1 MNYKIFILIFLFM
14 YSCTTNNINK
24 SQKKIVIE
32 TEIYSNK
39 GFALLFTEDLK
50 KNKIVSKKIDNR
62 ALIIYQMNLKKNTKV
77 KITNLLNNKSILAT
91 VGAKAEYPAFFN
103 SVLSKRIYEELDS
116 FFWGFLGTIYFQ
128 YISFIG
134 FFEVVVHRSIW
145 TLVILIITTTILK
158 KWKLFKIILFDKKKL
173 LILFISGL
181 LILGNWTLW
190 IYAVST
196 DKIIDSSFGYFIF
209 PIISVLLGF
218 LFLNERLNNQRII
231 SISLVIIS
239 TVYLIFKMT
248 SFPWVGLGVA
258 LLWSTYNL
266 LRKKINVE
274 TDIGLLIESLF
285 ILPIILFILYFI
297 IVTNN
302 NDFNLYNLNLA
313 TLIILAGPMTLI
325 PLFLYVKGVELAG
338 LGASGMVF
346 FIVPTGQFL
355 LGFFYFNEPFS
366 TDKFISFIFIWIAVI
381 IYLRDLYENN

>member
-1 MNYKIFILIFLFM
+1 MKISNFTKGLI
-14 YSCTTNNINK
+14 STST
-24 SQKKIVIE
+24 
-32 TEIYSNK
+32 
-39 GFALLFTEDLK
+39 G
-50 KNKIVSKKIDNR
+50 
-62 ALIIYQMNLKKNTKV
+62 
-77 KITNLLNNKSILAT
+77 
-91 VGAKAEYPAFFN
+91 
-103 SVLSKRIYEELDS
+103 S

-145 TLVILIITTTILK
+145 TLVILIITTTLFK
-158 KWKLFKIILFDKKKL
+158 KWKLFKKILFNKKKSL
-173 LILFISGL
+173 FLFISGL

-196 DKIIDSSFGYFIF
+196 EKIIDSSFGYFIF
-209 PIISVLLGF
+209 PIISVFLGF
-218 LFLNERLNNQRII
+218 LFLKEKLNKQRIL

-239 TVYLIFKMT
+239 TLYLIFKMT

-258 LLWSTYNL
+258 FMWSAYNL

-297 IVTNN
+297 IITNN

-338 LGASGMVF
+338 LGPSGMVF

-366 TDKFISFIFIWIAVI
+366 TDKFISFIFIWIAVL